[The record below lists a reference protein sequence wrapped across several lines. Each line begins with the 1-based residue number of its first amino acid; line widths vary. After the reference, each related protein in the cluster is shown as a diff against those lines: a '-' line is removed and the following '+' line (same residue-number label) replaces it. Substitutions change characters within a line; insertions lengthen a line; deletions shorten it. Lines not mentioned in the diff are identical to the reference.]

1 MRVAI
6 QDAEALKAVS
16 PAALSAYAR
25 SAGWSKTGE
34 TYGEHSDVYVARGRP
49 ELLMPR
55 TDRLGDYASVVYRL
69 VHIFADVAETDQLS
83 LYYDLVTADR
93 DVIRVQPTESD
104 DGTVALNDGLALLR
118 GTREMILET
127 ACGGESDREV
137 IEHVR
142 RIRLGQTEHG
152 KFMVTLLTPVVPPSM
167 QPTPTSEEELENDPL
182 ERRMTRSLMG
192 ALSATRKAI
201 ERTPSDGSHS
211 FVEAIKDGVS
221 ADLCDVLATLI
232 EPFQTLDVSV
242 TWARTRPRPA
252 TRDIVHFVKDDA
264 LILRDAVRYIELW
277 RKVVKLITE
286 GHRQSL
292 IAISQVDYELVV
304 RSHRAEAPTFL
315 KGILDWIEQRWR
327 LLNARVVDVISV
339 EDPPKGS

>member
-25 SAGWSKTGE
+25 AAGWSKTGE

-69 VHIFADVAETDQLS
+69 VDIFADVAETDQLS

-93 DVIRVQPTESD
+93 DVIRVQPAEND

-118 GTREMILET
+118 GAHEMILE
-127 ACGGESDREV
+127 AAGGVESDREV

-152 KFMVTLLTPVVPPSM
+152 KFMVTLLTPAVPPSM
-167 QPTPTSEEELENDPL
+167 QPTPTSEDLENDPL
-182 ERRMTRSLMG
+182 ERRMTRSLID

-201 ERTPSDGSHS
+201 ERTPSDGPDSL
-211 FVEAIKDGVS
+211 VRALRNGVS
-221 ADLCDVLATLI
+221 ISLWDVLATLI

-242 TWARTRPRPA
+242 TWARTRPRPVP
-252 TRDIVHFVKDDA
+252 RDVVHFVKDDA
-264 LILRDAVRYIELW
+264 SILRDAVRCFEL
-277 RKVVKLITE
+277 RKMVKILSD
-286 GHRQSL
+286 RQKQRL
-292 IAISQVDYELVV
+292 FQVAMPRDDYELVV
-304 RSHRAEAPTFL
+304 RSYPAKAPIFL
-315 KGILDWIEQRWR
+315 KGVLDQSGQGWS
-327 LLNARVVDVISV
+327 LLDALVDISA